1 MLDPDLTNQI
11 IGVMFCLK
19 QEKVAFMD
27 DIEAMFY
34 QVRIPPEHRSYLRFL
49 WWKNRILMMILCLWR
64 CVLKHLATLHHH
76 HAVTTH

>member
-11 IGVMFCLK
+11 IGVMFCLR

-34 QVRIPPEHRSYLRFL
+34 QVRILPEDRIYLRFL

-64 CVLKHLATLHHH
+64 CVFKRLAALHHH
-76 HAVTTH
+76 HAVTIH